1 MFEQVISDPRTFW
14 NQWEESENSELENK
28 VLEVN
33 SRKDEQKSWEDQNN
47 EGLWLRM
54 VRLTKDIFA

>member
-33 SRKDEQKSWEDQNN
+33 SRKDEQKS
-47 EGLWLRM
+47 
-54 VRLTKDIFA
+54 